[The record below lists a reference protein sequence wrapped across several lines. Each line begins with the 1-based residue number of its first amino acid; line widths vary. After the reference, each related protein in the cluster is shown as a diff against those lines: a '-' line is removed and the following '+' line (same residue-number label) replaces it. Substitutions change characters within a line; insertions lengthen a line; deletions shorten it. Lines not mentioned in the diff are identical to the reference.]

1 MCDEYDDERMA
12 VFWRKLEQADACTRS
27 SEEPSEDV
35 EPLIRIEPAPL
46 QPPKATPKTLT
57 R

>member
-12 VFWRKLEQADACTRS
+12 VFWRKLEQADARKQP
-27 SEEPSEDV
+27 SEEPSKDV
-35 EPLIRIEPAPL
+35 EPLIRIEPAPV
-46 QPPKATPKTLT
+46 QPTKATPKTLT